1 MPVGRYKEEFLA
13 DSPPVPYSMLLEGLK
28 TGVFLCQQKKKSY
41 PDKYVL
47 YFSPNDRRVRGKTE
61 DFLLDELTR
70 DVLYILE
77 NLNTKTAQKRVII
90 EFRTEP
96 QFSYGRVRFEFFKNT
111 EMLFRF
117 EQEKNLQSEI
127 NYQANSKEWNAVDIL
142 PTDKTVDKSI
152 LVVDDE
158 PVLCAVLGRML
169 SKLGYN
175 AVCAHDGVEAVEIMA
190 HMHFDLVVTDLR
202 MPRMDGWSLMK
213 YVKKDTPDIPVILIT
228 GYHSMHTRN
237 RATQNSADGY
247 ISKPFSVDQIK
258 TMLENVLETKANPNR
273 VQTFA
278 MK

>member
-13 DSPPVPYSMLLEGLK
+13 ESPPVPYSMLLEGLK
-28 TGVFLCQQKKKSY
+28 TGIHLSRQKKNRI
-41 PDKYVL
+41 PNKYIL
-47 YFSPNDRRVRGKTE
+47 YFSLNDRKVRGKTE

-70 DVLYILE
+70 DILYMLE
-77 NLNTKTAQKRVII
+77 NINSGIPQKRII
-90 EFRTEP
+90 LEFRTEP
-96 QFSYGRVRFEFFKNT
+96 QFTYGRIRFEFYKDN

-117 EQEKNLQSEI
+117 EQEKNLQSERH
-127 NYQANSKEWNAVDIL
+127 YQTNSREWNAVDIL
-142 PTDKTVDKSI
+142 PAEKTVDKSI

-213 YVKKDTPDIPVILIT
+213 YVKKDTPDLPVILIT

-237 RATQNSADGY
+237 QASENSADGY
-247 ISKPFSVDQIK
+247 ISKPFSVEEIK
-258 TMLENVLETKANPNR
+258 TMLETVLESKANPNR
-273 VQTFA
+273 VNTYA